1 MVADEGGWRPPDAD
15 PGLRGQGIRIM
26 RAVMDEVDIDRG
38 DAGTTI
44 RMVRRP
50 RVPHTPARR
59 HPPGAEGTA
68 SVAIDV
74 ADPQR
79 PIAVVTG
86 DIDAA
91 GAAAVGDDIRREC
104 AADSHLRLDLA
115 AVAYLDSSGVRLLVE
130 LAARH
135 ARGGATLTVRAPA
148 GGPVHRVLVLT
159 GLEDAAGLRL
169 EEL

>member
-1 MVADEGGWRPPDAD
+1 
-15 PGLRGQGIRIM
+15 M
-26 RAVMDEVDIDRG
+26 RAVMDEVEIDRG

-50 RVPHTPARR
+50 RVPHAPARR

-68 SVAIDV
+68 SVTID
-74 ADPQR
+74 DGGPQR

-86 DIDAA
+86 RHRRRGRGRGG
-91 GAAAVGDDIRREC
+91 GAASGAN
-104 AADSHLRLDLA
+104 APPTSHLRLDLG

-130 LAARH
+130 LAARQ
-135 ARGGATLTVRAPA
+135 AGGGATLTVRAPT

-169 EEL
+169 EEG